1 MVCLCLC
8 VTKGDT
14 LKKRN
19 VINLIRYHEDRN
31 ESAFR
36 AEASEIARD
45 FEAAGDVELAA
56 YIMALISDANAFVP
70 QALRED
76 GGDFLRRFESASA
89 PLPLPEAIAMDVTG
103 VCNAISHNVGVNK
116 FLFQG
121 PPGTGKTQTSRQIAR
136 ITNRELY
143 LVDFN
148 AVIDSKLGQTGKNI
162 GRLFAEINDM
172 RHPDKAVVLFDE
184 IDALALDRVNNHDV
198 REMGRA
204 TSALLKE
211 LDSLNEQVVLIATT
225 NLYAE
230 LDKALVRRFD
240 SIIDFGRYSRDDLL
254 EISEVMLSGLLDKFK
269 NVARNVRLFR
279 KIMNQMPEIP
289 YPGDLENMLRT
300 SLAFSK
306 PGDLYDYLRRLYS
319 QVCPGK
325 SIKDYAQLSR
335 QGFTLREIEVLSEVP
350 KTTISR
356 ELREVRGE

>member
-1 MVCLCLC
+1 
-8 VTKGDT
+8 
-14 LKKRN
+14 
-19 VINLIRYHEDRN
+19 
-31 ESAFR
+31 
-36 AEASEIARD
+36 
-45 FEAAGDVELAA
+45 
-56 YIMALISDANAFVP
+56 
-70 QALRED
+70 
-76 GGDFLRRFESASA
+76 
-89 PLPLPEAIAMDVTG
+89 
-103 VCNAISHNVGVNK
+103 
-116 FLFQG
+116 
-121 PPGTGKTQTSRQIAR
+121 
-136 ITNRELY
+136 
-143 LVDFN
+143 
-148 AVIDSKLGQTGKNI
+148 
-162 GRLFAEINDM
+162 M

-184 IDALALDRVNNHDV
+184 IDALALDRVNHHDV

-225 NLYAE
+225 NLYEE

-269 NVARNVRLFR
+269 NVARNMRLFR

-289 YPGDLENMLRT
+289 YPGELENMLRT

-319 QVCPGK
+319 QACPDT
-325 SIKDYAQLSR
+325 SIRDYAKLSQ
-335 QGFTLREIEVLSEVP
+335 QGFTLREIEVLSQVP

>member
-1 MVCLCLC
+1 M
-8 VTKGDT
+8 
-14 LKKRN
+14 KKRN
-19 VINLIRYHEDRN
+19 VINLIRYHVDKN

-36 AEASEIARD
+36 VEAAEIARG

-70 QALRED
+70 QTLGED
-76 GGDFLRRFESASA
+76 GGDFLRRFEPASA
-89 PLPLPEAIAMDVTG
+89 PLPLPDAIALDVTG
-103 VCNAISHNVGVNK
+103 VCNAISHNIGVNK

-162 GRLFAEINDM
+162 GRLFTEINEM

-184 IDALALDRVNNHDV
+184 IDALALDRVNHHDV

-225 NLYAE
+225 NLYE
-230 LDKALVRRFD
+230 VLDKALIRRFD
-240 SIIDFGRYSRDDLL
+240 SVIDFARYGRDDLL

-269 NVARNVRLFR
+269 SVARNMRLFR
-279 KIMNQMPEIP
+279 KIMSLMHDIP
-289 YPGDLENMLRT
+289 YPGELENMLRT

-306 PGDLYDYLRRLYS
+306 PGEPFDYLRRLYS
-319 QVCPGK
+319 QVCPGASVTDCAK
-325 SIKDYAQLSR
+325 LSQ
-335 QGFTLREIEVLSEVP
+335 QGFTLRETEVLSGVP

-356 ELREVRGE
+356 ELREVRDE